1 MKKIK
6 SLALAVSCFLSASF
20 FTAQSLAGETF
31 TSDSQALQAKLAGLK
46 SFQAQFIQQ
55 VNDAQGES
63 IMQGK
68 GNIALQQPMMIRWQQ
83 ASPDDTL
90 FVSNGDKTYY
100 FDSFAEQV
108 TIMKTH
114 SLIDSTPFVLLTSK
128 NPAQWQKYHVA
139 STDKGF
145 SVTPNKGVESQV
157 EQLDIVFSGN
167 ESGLAS
173 LLVKDSSG
181 QSSIFTFSDAKVNES
196 LTTSLFEFTIP
207 DGVEIDDQSQGE

>member
-1 MKKIK
+1 MKKLK
-6 SLALAVSCFLSASF
+6 YLVVAMSCVLSTTSIA
-20 FTAQSLAGETF
+20 
-31 TSDSQALQAKLAGLK
+31 SDSQALQDKLAELK
-46 SFQAQFIQQ
+46 SFQAQFVQQ
-55 VNDAQGES
+55 VNDDQGES

-108 TIMKTH
+108 TIMNTN

-128 NPAQWQKYHVA
+128 DPAQWQKYQVKA
-139 STDKGF
+139 TDTGF

-157 EQLDIVFSGN
+157 EQLDIVFAQGQT
-167 ESGLAS
+167 GLEK

-181 QSSIFTFSDAKVNES
+181 QSSTFTFSDTKVNEK
-196 LTTSLFEFTIP
+196 LANETFEFTIP
-207 DGVEIDDQSQGE
+207 ENVEIDDQSQGE